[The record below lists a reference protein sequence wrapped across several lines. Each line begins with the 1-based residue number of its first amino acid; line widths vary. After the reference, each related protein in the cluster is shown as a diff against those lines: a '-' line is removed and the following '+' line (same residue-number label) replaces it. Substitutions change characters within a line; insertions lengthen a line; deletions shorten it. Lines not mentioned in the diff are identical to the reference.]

1 MAASDVSDVIHSGIG
16 TAPVTGVLRHARA
29 VRAEDLGAALADEI
43 GRLDEEGRR
52 LQVLASR
59 MAQDT
64 RPKFEAWFEA
74 GLLLR
79 RASTRLDEVVRRFY
93 LT

>member
-1 MAASDVSDVIHSGIG
+1 MAGGQVLNAPHAGTLTAVAADVSHQAG
-16 TAPVTGVLRHARA
+16 TVSVA
-29 VRAEDLGAALADEI
+29 DLGAVLADEI

-59 MAQDT
+59 MARDT
-64 RPKFEAWFEA
+64 RPEFKAWFEA

-79 RASTRLDEVVRRFY
+79 RAGERLAEITRRL